1 MEIIFTIVIL
11 GVIVFLHELGHFAT
25 AKYFG
30 MPVSEFAIGMGPRIF
45 SVRKGETVYSIRALP
60 LGGFVNIEGMQPE
73 KFDLEGFKKEK
84 TDKIIEELKREQ
96 RIKGIKNETE
106 GIGDEEFVNEVSR
119 RLDKVIEKEVKKQ
132 ENIQKNGF
140 FTKSPFSRFVVLIA
154 GVMMNFI
161 SALIA
166 LFVLLSITGIM
177 PIKYTAPV
185 VGEIQVN
192 SRAKEKLQI
201 NDRIL
206 AVNGENVSNWVEM
219 SEKVAKISKNYKNE
233 DVSLKILRNNKE
245 ITENVKLTYYGEVK
259 ANLLG
264 IQVLPQK
271 TNVGERI
278 KMSFIMFG
286 DYFKLTLDGV
296 RMLVTGKV
304 AMKEMTGPVGLPKIV
319 GQAYGQGGFF
329 ALLGIFILIS
339 INIGIMNLLP
349 IPALDGG
356 RLIFVIPEFFG
367 IKINKKI
374 EERIHM
380 IGMIF
385 LLVLMLVI
393 VFSDVTKYFNK

>member
-1 MEIIFTIVIL
+1 MEIIFTVVIL

-30 MPVSEFAIGMGPRIF
+30 IPVSEFAIGMGPRIF
-45 SVRKGETVYSIRALP
+45 SVRKGETVYSIRVLP

-73 KFDLEGFKKEK
+73 NFDLERFKKEK
-84 TDKIIEELKREQ
+84 TDEIIEELRNE
-96 RIKGIKNETE
+96 KGLTE
-106 GIGDEEFVNEVSR
+106 KSDEIESEEFVNEVSK
-119 RLDKVIEKEVKKQ
+119 RLDENVEKELKKQ

-140 FTKSPFSRFVVLIA
+140 FAKSPFSRFVVLIA

-166 LFVLLSITGIM
+166 LFVMLSITGVM

-185 VGEIQVN
+185 VGEIQAD
-192 SRAKEKLQI
+192 SRAKEKLRV

-219 SEKVAKISKNYKNE
+219 SEKVLKISQNYKDE
-233 DVSLKILRNNKE
+233 DVSLKILRNDKE
-245 ITENVKLTYYGEVK
+245 ITENVKLTYNKEAK

-264 IQVLPQK
+264 IQVLSQK
-271 TNVGERI
+271 TNINERI
-278 KMSFIMFG
+278 KMSFVLFR

-329 ALLGIFILIS
+329 ALLVIFILIS

-367 IKINKKI
+367 IKVNKKI
-374 EERIHM
+374 EEKIHM

-393 VFSDVTKYFNK
+393 VFFDVSKYFQ

>member
-1 MEIIFTIVIL
+1 MGIIFTIVIL

-30 MPVSEFAIGMGPRIF
+30 MPVSEFAIGMGPKIF
-45 SVRKGETVYSIRALP
+45 SVRKGETVYSIRVLP

-73 KFDLEGFKKEK
+73 NFDLERFKKEK
-84 TDKIIEELKREQ
+84 TDEIIEELRNE
-96 RIKGIKNETE
+96 KGLSEKSDEIES
-106 GIGDEEFVNEVSR
+106 EEFVNEVSK
-119 RLDKVIEKEVKKQ
+119 RLDENVEKELKKQ

-166 LFVLLSITGIM
+166 LFVLLSITGVM

-185 VGEIQVN
+185 VGEIQAD
-192 SRAKEKLQI
+192 SRAKEKLRV

-206 AVNGENVSNWVEM
+206 VVNGENVSNWVEM
-219 SEKVAKISKNYKNE
+219 SEKVLKISQNYKDE
-233 DVSLKILRNNKE
+233 DVSLKILRDNKE
-245 ITENVKLTYYGEVK
+245 ITENVKLTYNKEAK

-271 TNVGERI
+271 TNINERI
-278 KMSFIMFG
+278 KMSFVMFR

-367 IKINKKI
+367 IKVNKKI
-374 EERIHM
+374 EEKIHM

-393 VFSDVTKYFNK
+393 VFFDVSKYFQ

>member
-1 MEIIFTIVIL
+1 MGIIFTIVIL

-30 MPVSEFAIGMGPRIF
+30 MPVSEFAIGMGPKIF
-45 SVRKGETVYSIRALP
+45 SVRKGETVYSIRVLP

-73 KFDLEGFKKEK
+73 NFDLERFKKEK
-84 TDKIIEELKREQ
+84 TDEIIEELRNE
-96 RIKGIKNETE
+96 KGLTE
-106 GIGDEEFVNEVSR
+106 KSDEIESEEFVNEVSK
-119 RLDKVIEKEVKKQ
+119 RLDENVEKELKKQ

-140 FTKSPFSRFVVLIA
+140 FAKSPFSRFVVLIA

-166 LFVLLSITGIM
+166 LFVMLSITGVM

-185 VGEIQVN
+185 VGEIQAD
-192 SRAKEKLQI
+192 SRAKEKLKV

-219 SEKVAKISKNYKNE
+219 SEKILKISQNYKDE
-233 DVSLKILRNNKE
+233 DVSLKILRDNKE
-245 ITENVKLTYYGEVK
+245 ITENVKLTYNKEAK

-271 TNVGERI
+271 TNINERI
-278 KMSFIMFG
+278 KMSFVMFR

-367 IKINKKI
+367 IKVNKKI
-374 EERIHM
+374 EEKIHM

-393 VFSDVTKYFNK
+393 VFFDVSKYFQ

>member
-1 MEIIFTIVIL
+1 MGIIFTIVIL

-45 SVRKGETVYSIRALP
+45 SVRRGETVYSIRVLP

-73 KFDLEGFKKEK
+73 NFDLERFKKEK
-84 TDKIIEELKREQ
+84 TDEIIEELRNE
-96 RIKGIKNETE
+96 KGLTE
-106 GIGDEEFVNEVSR
+106 KSDEIESEEFVNEVSK
-119 RLDKVIEKEVKKQ
+119 RLDENVEKELKKQ

-140 FTKSPFSRFVVLIA
+140 FAKSPFSRFVVLIA

-166 LFVLLSITGIM
+166 LFVMLSITGVM

-185 VGEIQVN
+185 VGEIQAD
-192 SRAKEKLQI
+192 SRAKEKLRV

-219 SEKVAKISKNYKNE
+219 SEKVLKISQNYKDE
-233 DVSLKILRNNKE
+233 DVSLKILRNDKE
-245 ITENVKLTYYGEVK
+245 ITENVKLTYNKEAK

-264 IQVLPQK
+264 IQVLSQK
-271 TNVGERI
+271 ANINERI
-278 KMSFIMFG
+278 KMSFVLFR

-329 ALLGIFILIS
+329 ALLVIFILIS

-367 IKINKKI
+367 IKVNKKI
-374 EERIHM
+374 EEKIHM

-393 VFSDVTKYFNK
+393 VFFDVTKYFQ

>member
-1 MEIIFTIVIL
+1 MGIIFTILIL
-11 GVIVFLHELGHFAT
+11 GIIVFLHELGHFAT

-245 ITENVKLTYYGEVK
+245 ITENVKLTYYGEAK

>member
-1 MEIIFTIVIL
+1 MEIIFTILIL
-11 GVIVFLHELGHFAT
+11 GIIVFLHELGHFAT

-84 TDKIIEELKREQ
+84 TDEIIEELKREQ

-245 ITENVKLTYYGEVK
+245 IRENVKLTYYGEAK

-271 TNVGERI
+271 TTVGERI

-304 AMKEMTGPVGLPKIV
+304 AMKEMTGPVGLPKII

-356 RLIFVIPEFFG
+356 RLIFVIPEFLG
-367 IKINKKI
+367 IKVNKKI
-374 EERIHM
+374 EEKIHM

-393 VFSDVTKYFNK
+393 VFFDVTKYFNK

>member
-1 MEIIFTIVIL
+1 MGIIFTIIIL
-11 GVIVFLHELGHFAT
+11 GIIILIHELGHFAT
-25 AKYFG
+25 AKFFK
-30 MPVSEFAIGMGPRIF
+30 MPVSEFAIGMGPKVF
-45 SVRKGETVYSIRALP
+45 SVKRGETVYSIRALP

-73 KFDLEGFKKEK
+73 NFDLEKFKKEK
-84 TDKIIEELKREQ
+84 TDEIIEELK
-96 RIKGIKNETE
+96 NEKSIIEKTDKIE
-106 GIGDEEFVNEVSR
+106 NEEFINEVSR
-119 RLDKVIEKEVKKQ
+119 RLDKAVEKELNRQ

-154 GVMMNFI
+154 GVTMNFI

-166 LFVLLSITGIM
+166 LFMLLSITGVM
-177 PIKYTAPV
+177 PIKYTMPV
-185 VGEIQVN
+185 VGEIQVD
-192 SRAKEKLQI
+192 SRAKEKLQV
-201 NDRIL
+201 NDKIL
-206 AVNGENVSNWVEM
+206 AINGENISNWVEM
-219 SEKVAKISKNYKNE
+219 SEKVSKISQNYKDE

-245 ITENVKLTYYGEVK
+245 IIENVKLTYYKEAK

-271 TNVGERI
+271 TSFSEKI
-278 KMSFIMFG
+278 KMSFVMFG

-304 AMKEMTGPVGLPKIV
+304 AMKEMTGPVGLPKLV
-319 GQAYGQGGFF
+319 GLAYGQGGFL
-329 ALLGIFILIS
+329 ALINIFILIS

-356 RLIFVIPEFFG
+356 RLIFIIPEFLG

-374 EERIHM
+374 EEQIHL

-385 LLVLMLVI
+385 LLVLMLII
-393 VFSDVTKYFNK
+393 VFFDVTKYF

>member
-1 MEIIFTIVIL
+1 MGIIFTIVSL

-30 MPVSEFAIGMGPRIF
+30 MPVSEFAIGMGPKIF
-45 SVRKGETVYSIRALP
+45 SVRKGETVYSIRVLP

-73 KFDLEGFKKEK
+73 NFDLERFKKEK
-84 TDKIIEELKREQ
+84 TDEIIEELRNE
-96 RIKGIKNETE
+96 KGLSEKSDEIES
-106 GIGDEEFVNEVSR
+106 EEFVNEVSK
-119 RLDKVIEKEVKKQ
+119 RLDENVEKELKKQ

-140 FTKSPFSRFVVLIA
+140 FAKSPFSRFVVLIA

-166 LFVLLSITGIM
+166 LFVMLSITGVM

-185 VGEIQVN
+185 VGEIQVD
-192 SRAKEKLQI
+192 SRAKEKLRV

-219 SEKVAKISKNYKNE
+219 SEKVLKISQNYKDE
-233 DVSLKILRNNKE
+233 DVSLKILRNDKE
-245 ITENVKLTYYGEVK
+245 ITENVKLTYNKEAK

-264 IQVLPQK
+264 IQVLSQK
-271 TNVGERI
+271 TNINERI
-278 KMSFIMFG
+278 KMSFVLFR

-367 IKINKKI
+367 IKVNKKI
-374 EERIHM
+374 EEKIHM

-393 VFSDVTKYFNK
+393 VFFDVTKYF

>member
-45 SVRKGETVYSIRALP
+45 SVRRGETVYSIRVLP

-73 KFDLEGFKKEK
+73 NFDLESFKKER
-84 TDKIIEELKREQ
+84 TDEIIEELRNE
-96 RIKGIKNETE
+96 KGLTE
-106 GIGDEEFVNEVSR
+106 KSDEIESEEFVNEVSK
-119 RLDKVIEKEVKKQ
+119 RLDENVEKELKKQ

-140 FTKSPFSRFVVLIA
+140 FAKSPFSRFVVLIA

-166 LFVLLSITGIM
+166 LFVMLSITGVM

-185 VGEIQVN
+185 VGEIQAD
-192 SRAKEKLQI
+192 SRAKEKLKV

-206 AVNGENVSNWVEM
+206 AVNGENVSNWVEI
-219 SEKVAKISKNYKNE
+219 SKKVLKISQNYKDE
-233 DVSLKILRNNKE
+233 DVSLKILRNDKE
-245 ITENVKLTYYGEVK
+245 ITENVKLTYNKEAK

-264 IQVLPQK
+264 IQVLSQK
-271 TNVGERI
+271 TNINERI
-278 KMSFIMFG
+278 KMSFVLFR

-367 IKINKKI
+367 IKVNKKI
-374 EERIHM
+374 EEKIHM

-393 VFSDVTKYFNK
+393 VFFDVSKYFQ

>member
-1 MEIIFTIVIL
+1 MGIIFTIVIL

-30 MPVSEFAIGMGPRIF
+30 MPVSEFAIGMGPKIF
-45 SVRKGETVYSIRALP
+45 SVRKGETVYSIRVLP

-73 KFDLEGFKKEK
+73 NFDLERFKKEK
-84 TDKIIEELKREQ
+84 TDEIIEELRNE
-96 RIKGIKNETE
+96 KGLSEKSDEIES
-106 GIGDEEFVNEVSR
+106 EEFVNEVSK
-119 RLDKVIEKEVKKQ
+119 RLDENVEKELKKQ

-140 FTKSPFSRFVVLIA
+140 FAKSPFSRFVVLIA

-166 LFVLLSITGIM
+166 LFVMLSITGVM

-185 VGEIQVN
+185 VGEIQVD
-192 SRAKEKLQI
+192 SRAKEKLRV

-206 AVNGENVSNWVEM
+206 AVNGENVSNWVEI
-219 SEKVAKISKNYKNE
+219 SEKVLKISQNYKDE
-233 DVSLKILRNNKE
+233 DVSLKILRNDKE
-245 ITENVKLTYYGEVK
+245 ITENVKLTYNKEAK

-264 IQVLPQK
+264 IQVLSQK
-271 TNVGERI
+271 TNINERI
-278 KMSFIMFG
+278 KMSFVLFR

-329 ALLGIFILIS
+329 ALLVIFILIS

-356 RLIFVIPEFFG
+356 RIIFVIPEFFG
-367 IKINKKI
+367 IKVNKKI
-374 EERIHM
+374 EEKIHV

-393 VFSDVTKYFNK
+393 VFFDVSKYFQLKGK

>member
-1 MEIIFTIVIL
+1 MGIIFTILIL
-11 GVIVFLHELGHFAT
+11 GIIVFLHELGHFAT

-84 TDKIIEELKREQ
+84 TDEIIEELKREQ
-96 RIKGIKNETE
+96 KIKGIKNETE

-132 ENIQKNGF
+132 KNIQKNGF

-185 VGEIQVN
+185 VGEIQAN
-192 SRAKEKLQI
+192 SRAKGKLQV

-245 ITENVKLTYYGEVK
+245 ITENVKLTYYGEAK

-356 RLIFVIPEFFG
+356 RLIFVIPEFLG

-393 VFSDVTKYFNK
+393 VFFDVTKYF

>member
-45 SVRKGETVYSIRALP
+45 SVRRGETVYSIRVLP

-73 KFDLEGFKKEK
+73 NFDLERFKKER
-84 TDKIIEELKREQ
+84 TDEIIEELRNE
-96 RIKGIKNETE
+96 KGLTE
-106 GIGDEEFVNEVSR
+106 KSDEIESEEFINEVSK
-119 RLDKVIEKEVKKQ
+119 RLDENVEKELKKQ

-140 FTKSPFSRFVVLIA
+140 FAKSPFSRFVVLIA

-166 LFVLLSITGIM
+166 LFVMLSITGVM

-185 VGEIQVN
+185 VGEIQAD
-192 SRAKEKLQI
+192 SRAKEKLRV

-206 AVNGENVSNWVEM
+206 AVNGENVSNWVEI
-219 SEKVAKISKNYKNE
+219 SEKVLKISQNYKDE
-233 DVSLKILRNNKE
+233 DVSLKILRNDKE
-245 ITENVKLTYYGEVK
+245 ITENVKLTYNKEAK

-264 IQVLPQK
+264 IQVLSQK
-271 TNVGERI
+271 TNINERI
-278 KMSFIMFG
+278 KMSFVLFR

-329 ALLGIFILIS
+329 ALLVIFILIS

-367 IKINKKI
+367 IKVNKKI
-374 EERIHM
+374 EEKIHM

-393 VFSDVTKYFNK
+393 VFFDVSKYFQ

>member
-1 MEIIFTIVIL
+1 MGIIFTIVIL

-30 MPVSEFAIGMGPRIF
+30 MPVSEFAIGMGPKIF
-45 SVRKGETVYSIRALP
+45 SVRKGETVYSIRVLP

-73 KFDLEGFKKEK
+73 NFDLERFKKEK
-84 TDKIIEELKREQ
+84 TDEIIEELRNE
-96 RIKGIKNETE
+96 KGLSEKSDEIES
-106 GIGDEEFVNEVSR
+106 EEFVNEVSKK
-119 RLDKVIEKEVKKQ
+119 LDENVEKKLKKQ

-140 FTKSPFSRFVVLIA
+140 FAKSPFSRFVVLIA

-166 LFVLLSITGIM
+166 LFVMLSITGVM

-185 VGEIQVN
+185 VGEIQVD
-192 SRAKEKLQI
+192 SRAKEKLRV

-219 SEKVAKISKNYKNE
+219 SEKVLKISQNYKDE
-233 DVSLKILRNNKE
+233 DVSLKILRNDKE
-245 ITENVKLTYYGEVK
+245 ITENVKLTYNKEAK

-271 TNVGERI
+271 TNINERI
-278 KMSFIMFG
+278 KMSFVMFR

-367 IKINKKI
+367 IKVNKKI
-374 EERIHM
+374 EEKIHV

-393 VFSDVTKYFNK
+393 VFFDVTKYF

>member
-45 SVRKGETVYSIRALP
+45 SVRRGETVYSIRVLP

-73 KFDLEGFKKEK
+73 NFDLERFKKEK
-84 TDKIIEELKREQ
+84 TDEIIEELRNE
-96 RIKGIKNETE
+96 KGLSEKSDEIES
-106 GIGDEEFVNEVSR
+106 EEFVNEVSK
-119 RLDKVIEKEVKKQ
+119 RLDENVEKELKKQ

-140 FTKSPFSRFVVLIA
+140 FAKSPFSRFVVLIA

-166 LFVLLSITGIM
+166 LFVMLSITGVM

-185 VGEIQVN
+185 VGEIQAD
-192 SRAKEKLQI
+192 SRAKEKLKV

-206 AVNGENVSNWVEM
+206 AVNGENVSNWVEI
-219 SEKVAKISKNYKNE
+219 SKKVLKISQNYKDE
-233 DVSLKILRNNKE
+233 DVSLKILRNDKE
-245 ITENVKLTYYGEVK
+245 ITENVKLTYNKEAK

-264 IQVLPQK
+264 IQVLSQK
-271 TNVGERI
+271 TNINERI
-278 KMSFIMFG
+278 KMSFVLFR

-367 IKINKKI
+367 IKVNKKI
-374 EERIHM
+374 EEKIHM

-393 VFSDVTKYFNK
+393 VFFDVSKYFQ

>member
-45 SVRKGETVYSIRALP
+45 SVRKGETVYSIRVLP

-73 KFDLEGFKKEK
+73 NFDLERFKKEK
-84 TDKIIEELKREQ
+84 TNEIIEELRNE
-96 RIKGIKNETE
+96 KGLTE
-106 GIGDEEFVNEVSR
+106 KSDEIESEEFVNEVSK
-119 RLDKVIEKEVKKQ
+119 RLDENVEKELKKQ

-140 FTKSPFSRFVVLIA
+140 FAKSPFSRFVVLIA

-166 LFVLLSITGIM
+166 LFVMLSITGVM

-185 VGEIQVN
+185 VGEIQAD
-192 SRAKEKLQI
+192 SRAKEKLRV

-219 SEKVAKISKNYKNE
+219 SEKVLKISQNYKDE
-233 DVSLKILRNNKE
+233 DVSLKILRNDKE
-245 ITENVKLTYYGEVK
+245 ITENVKLTYNKEAK

-264 IQVLPQK
+264 IQVLSQK
-271 TNVGERI
+271 TNINERI
-278 KMSFIMFG
+278 KMSFVLFR

-329 ALLGIFILIS
+329 ALLVIFILIS

-367 IKINKKI
+367 IKVNKKI
-374 EERIHM
+374 EEKIHM

-385 LLVLMLVI
+385 LLVLMLII
-393 VFSDVTKYFNK
+393 VFFDVTKYF

>member
-45 SVRKGETVYSIRALP
+45 SVRRGETVYSIRVLP

-73 KFDLEGFKKEK
+73 NFDLERFKKEK
-84 TDKIIEELKREQ
+84 TDEIIEELRNE
-96 RIKGIKNETE
+96 KGLSEKSDEIES
-106 GIGDEEFVNEVSR
+106 EEFVNEVSK
-119 RLDKVIEKEVKKQ
+119 RLDENVEKELKKQ

-140 FTKSPFSRFVVLIA
+140 FAKSPFSRFVVLIA

-166 LFVLLSITGIM
+166 LFVMLSITGVM

-185 VGEIQVN
+185 VGEIQAD
-192 SRAKEKLQI
+192 SRAKEKLKV

-206 AVNGENVSNWVEM
+206 AVNGENVSNWVEI
-219 SEKVAKISKNYKNE
+219 SEKVLKISQNYKDE
-233 DVSLKILRNNKE
+233 DVSLKILRNDKE
-245 ITENVKLTYYGEVK
+245 ITENVKLTYNKEAK

-264 IQVLPQK
+264 IQVLSQK
-271 TNVGERI
+271 TNINERI
-278 KMSFIMFG
+278 KMSFVLFR

-367 IKINKKI
+367 IKVNKKI
-374 EERIHM
+374 EEKIHM

-393 VFSDVTKYFNK
+393 VFFDVSKYFQ

>member
-45 SVRKGETVYSIRALP
+45 SVRRGETVYSIRILP

-73 KFDLEGFKKEK
+73 NFDLERFKKER
-84 TDKIIEELKREQ
+84 TDEIIEELRNE
-96 RIKGIKNETE
+96 KGLTE
-106 GIGDEEFVNEVSR
+106 KSDEIESEEFINEVSK
-119 RLDKVIEKEVKKQ
+119 RLDENVEKELKKQ

-140 FTKSPFSRFVVLIA
+140 FAKSPFSRFVVLIA

-166 LFVLLSITGIM
+166 LFVMLSITGVM

-185 VGEIQVN
+185 VGEIQAD
-192 SRAKEKLQI
+192 SRAKEKLKV

-206 AVNGENVSNWVEM
+206 AVNGENVSNWVEI
-219 SEKVAKISKNYKNE
+219 SEKVLKISQNYKDE
-233 DVSLKILRNNKE
+233 DVSLKILRNDKE
-245 ITENVKLTYYGEVK
+245 ITENVKLTYNKEAK

-264 IQVLPQK
+264 IQVLSQK
-271 TNVGERI
+271 TNINERI
-278 KMSFIMFG
+278 KMSFVLFR

-367 IKINKKI
+367 IKVNKKI
-374 EERIHM
+374 EEKIHM

-393 VFSDVTKYFNK
+393 VFFDVSKYFQ

>member
-45 SVRKGETVYSIRALP
+45 SVRKGETVYSIRVLP

-73 KFDLEGFKKEK
+73 NFDLERFKKEK
-84 TDKIIEELKREQ
+84 TDEIIEELRNE
-96 RIKGIKNETE
+96 KGLTE
-106 GIGDEEFVNEVSR
+106 KSDEIESEEFVNEVSK
-119 RLDKVIEKEVKKQ
+119 RLDENVEKELKKQ

-140 FTKSPFSRFVVLIA
+140 FAKSPFSRFVVLIA

-166 LFVLLSITGIM
+166 LFVMLSITGVM

-185 VGEIQVN
+185 VGEIQSD
-192 SRAKEKLQI
+192 SRAKEKLRV

-219 SEKVAKISKNYKNE
+219 SEKVLKISQNYKDE
-233 DVSLKILRNNKE
+233 DVSLKILRNDKE
-245 ITENVKLTYYGEVK
+245 ITENVKLTYNKEAK

-264 IQVLPQK
+264 IQVLSQK
-271 TNVGERI
+271 TNINERI
-278 KMSFIMFG
+278 KMSFVLFR

-367 IKINKKI
+367 IKVNKKI
-374 EERIHM
+374 EEKIHM

-393 VFSDVTKYFNK
+393 VFFDVTKYFQ

>member
-1 MEIIFTIVIL
+1 MGIIFTIVIL

-30 MPVSEFAIGMGPRIF
+30 MPVSEFAIGMGPKIF
-45 SVRKGETVYSIRALP
+45 SVRKGETVYSIRVLP

-73 KFDLEGFKKEK
+73 NFDLERFKKEK
-84 TDKIIEELKREQ
+84 TDEIIEELRNE
-96 RIKGIKNETE
+96 KGLSEKSDEIES
-106 GIGDEEFVNEVSR
+106 EEFVNEVSK
-119 RLDKVIEKEVKKQ
+119 RLDENVEKELKKQ

-166 LFVLLSITGIM
+166 LFVMLSITGVM

-185 VGEIQVN
+185 VGEIQAD
-192 SRAKEKLQI
+192 SRAKEKLRV

-219 SEKVAKISKNYKNE
+219 SEKVLKISQNYKDE
-233 DVSLKILRNNKE
+233 DVSLKILRNDKE
-245 ITENVKLTYYGEVK
+245 ITENVKLTYNKEAK

-264 IQVLPQK
+264 IQVLSQK
-271 TNVGERI
+271 TNINERI
-278 KMSFIMFG
+278 KMSFVLFR

-367 IKINKKI
+367 IKVNKKI
-374 EERIHM
+374 EEKIHM

-393 VFSDVTKYFNK
+393 VFFDVTKYF

>member
-1 MEIIFTIVIL
+1 MGIIFTIVIL

-30 MPVSEFAIGMGPRIF
+30 MPVSEFAIGMGPKIF
-45 SVRKGETVYSIRALP
+45 SVRKGETVYSIRVLP

-73 KFDLEGFKKEK
+73 NFDLERFKKEK
-84 TDKIIEELKREQ
+84 TDEIIEELRNE
-96 RIKGIKNETE
+96 KGLSEKSDEIES
-106 GIGDEEFVNEVSR
+106 EEFVNEVSK
-119 RLDKVIEKEVKKQ
+119 RLDENVEKELKKQ

-140 FTKSPFSRFVVLIA
+140 FAKSPFSRFVVLIA

-166 LFVLLSITGIM
+166 LFVMLSITGVM

-185 VGEIQVN
+185 VGEIQVD
-192 SRAKEKLQI
+192 SRAKEKLRV

-219 SEKVAKISKNYKNE
+219 SEKVLKISQNYKDE
-233 DVSLKILRNNKE
+233 DVSLKILRNDKE
-245 ITENVKLTYYGEVK
+245 IRENVKLTYNKEAK

-264 IQVLPQK
+264 IQVLSQK
-271 TNVGERI
+271 TNINERI
-278 KMSFIMFG
+278 KMSFVLFR

-296 RMLVTGKV
+296 KMLVTGKV

-367 IKINKKI
+367 IKVNKKI
-374 EERIHM
+374 EEKIHM

-393 VFSDVTKYFNK
+393 VFFDVTKYF

>member
-1 MEIIFTIVIL
+1 MGIIFTIIIL
-11 GVIVFLHELGHFAT
+11 GIIILIHELGHFAT
-25 AKYFG
+25 AKFFK
-30 MPVSEFAIGMGPRIF
+30 MPVSEFAIGMGPKVF
-45 SVRKGETVYSIRALP
+45 SVKRGETVYSIRALP

-73 KFDLEGFKKEK
+73 NFDLEKFKKEK
-84 TDKIIEELKREQ
+84 TDEIIEELK
-96 RIKGIKNETE
+96 NEKSIIEKTDKIE
-106 GIGDEEFVNEVSR
+106 NEEFINEVSR
-119 RLDKVIEKEVKKQ
+119 RLDKAVEKELNRQ

-154 GVMMNFI
+154 GVTMNFI

-166 LFVLLSITGIM
+166 LFMLLSITGVM
-177 PIKYTAPV
+177 PIKYTMPV
-185 VGEIQVN
+185 VGEIQAD
-192 SRAKEKLQI
+192 SRAKEKLQV
-201 NDRIL
+201 NDKIL
-206 AVNGENVSNWVEM
+206 AINGENISNWVEM
-219 SEKVAKISKNYKNE
+219 SEKVSKISQNYKDE

-245 ITENVKLTYYGEVK
+245 IIENVKLTYYKEAK

-271 TNVGERI
+271 TSFSEKI
-278 KMSFIMFG
+278 KMSFVMFG

-304 AMKEMTGPVGLPKIV
+304 AMKEMTGPVGLPKLV
-319 GQAYGQGGFF
+319 GLAYGQGGFL
-329 ALLGIFILIS
+329 ALINIFILIS

-356 RLIFVIPEFFG
+356 RLIFIIPEFLG

-374 EERIHM
+374 EEQIHL

-385 LLVLMLVI
+385 LLVLMLII
-393 VFSDVTKYFNK
+393 VFFDVTKYF

>member
-1 MEIIFTIVIL
+1 MGIIFTIVIL

-30 MPVSEFAIGMGPRIF
+30 MPVSEFAIGMGPKIF
-45 SVRKGETVYSIRALP
+45 SVRKGETVYSIRVLP

-73 KFDLEGFKKEK
+73 NFDLERFKKEK
-84 TDKIIEELKREQ
+84 TDEIIEELRNE
-96 RIKGIKNETE
+96 KGLSEKSDEIEN
-106 GIGDEEFVNEVSR
+106 EEFVNEVSK
-119 RLDKVIEKEVKKQ
+119 RLDENVEKELKKQ

-140 FTKSPFSRFVVLIA
+140 FAKSPFSRFVVLIA

-166 LFVLLSITGIM
+166 LFVMLSITGVM
-177 PIKYTAPV
+177 PIKYTVPV
-185 VGEIQVN
+185 VGEIQAD
-192 SRAKEKLQI
+192 SRAKEKLKV

-219 SEKVAKISKNYKNE
+219 SEKVLKISQNYKDE
-233 DVSLKILRNNKE
+233 DVSLKILRDNKE
-245 ITENVKLTYYGEVK
+245 ITENVKLTYNKEAK

-271 TNVGERI
+271 TNINERI
-278 KMSFIMFG
+278 KMSFVMFR

-367 IKINKKI
+367 IKVNKKI
-374 EERIHM
+374 EEKIHM

-393 VFSDVTKYFNK
+393 VFFDVTKYF

>member
-11 GVIVFLHELGHFAT
+11 GVIVILHELGHFAT

-45 SVRKGETVYSIRALP
+45 SVRRGETVYSIRVLP

-73 KFDLEGFKKEK
+73 NFDLERFKKEK
-84 TDKIIEELKREQ
+84 TDEIIEELRNE
-96 RIKGIKNETE
+96 KGLSEKSDEIES
-106 GIGDEEFVNEVSR
+106 EEFVNEVSK
-119 RLDKVIEKEVKKQ
+119 RLDENVEKELKKQ

-140 FTKSPFSRFVVLIA
+140 FAKSPFSRFVVLIA

-166 LFVLLSITGIM
+166 LFVMLSITGVM

-185 VGEIQVN
+185 VGEIQAD
-192 SRAKEKLQI
+192 SRAKEKLRV

-219 SEKVAKISKNYKNE
+219 SEKVLKISQNYKDE
-233 DVSLKILRNNKE
+233 DVSLKILRDNKE
-245 ITENVKLTYYGEVK
+245 ITENVKLTYNKEAK

-264 IQVLPQK
+264 IQVLPQE
-271 TNVGERI
+271 TNINERI
-278 KMSFIMFG
+278 KMSFVMFR

-367 IKINKKI
+367 IKVNKKI
-374 EERIHM
+374 EEKIHM

-393 VFSDVTKYFNK
+393 VFFDVTKYF

>member
-45 SVRKGETVYSIRALP
+45 SVRRGETVYSIRILP

-73 KFDLEGFKKEK
+73 NFDLERFKKEK
-84 TDKIIEELKREQ
+84 TDEIIEELRNE
-96 RIKGIKNETE
+96 KGLTE
-106 GIGDEEFVNEVSR
+106 KSDEIESEEFVNEVSK
-119 RLDKVIEKEVKKQ
+119 RLDENVEKELKKQ

-140 FTKSPFSRFVVLIA
+140 FAKSPFSRFVVLIA

-166 LFVLLSITGIM
+166 LFVMLSITGVM

-185 VGEIQVN
+185 VGEIQAD
-192 SRAKEKLQI
+192 SRAKEKLRV

-219 SEKVAKISKNYKNE
+219 SEKVLKISQNYKDE
-233 DVSLKILRNNKE
+233 DVSLKILRNDKE
-245 ITENVKLTYYGEVK
+245 ITENVKLTYNKEAK

-264 IQVLPQK
+264 IQVLSQK
-271 TNVGERI
+271 TNINERI
-278 KMSFIMFG
+278 KMSFVLFR

-329 ALLGIFILIS
+329 ALLVIFILIS

-367 IKINKKI
+367 IKVNKKI
-374 EERIHM
+374 EEKIHM

-393 VFSDVTKYFNK
+393 VFFDVTKYFQ

>member
-45 SVRKGETVYSIRALP
+45 SVRKGETVYSIRVLP

-73 KFDLEGFKKEK
+73 NFDLERFKKEK
-84 TDKIIEELKREQ
+84 TDEIIEELRNE
-96 RIKGIKNETE
+96 KGLSEKSDEIES
-106 GIGDEEFVNEVSR
+106 EEFVNEVSK
-119 RLDKVIEKEVKKQ
+119 RLDENVEKELKKQ

-140 FTKSPFSRFVVLIA
+140 FAKSPFSRFVVLIA

-166 LFVLLSITGIM
+166 LFVMLSITGVM

-185 VGEIQVN
+185 VGEIQAD
-192 SRAKEKLQI
+192 SRAKEKLRV

-219 SEKVAKISKNYKNE
+219 SEKVLKISQNYKDE
-233 DVSLKILRNNKE
+233 DVSLKILRNDKE
-245 ITENVKLTYYGEVK
+245 ITENVKLTYNKEAK

-264 IQVLPQK
+264 IQVLSQK
-271 TNVGERI
+271 TNINERI
-278 KMSFIMFG
+278 KMSFVLFR

-329 ALLGIFILIS
+329 ALLVIFILIS

-367 IKINKKI
+367 IKVNKKI
-374 EERIHM
+374 EEKIHM

-393 VFSDVTKYFNK
+393 VFFDVSKYFQ

>member
-45 SVRKGETVYSIRALP
+45 SVRRGETVYSIRILP

-73 KFDLEGFKKEK
+73 NFDLERFKKER
-84 TDKIIEELKREQ
+84 TDEIIEELRNE
-96 RIKGIKNETE
+96 KGLTE
-106 GIGDEEFVNEVSR
+106 KSDEIESEEFINEVSK
-119 RLDKVIEKEVKKQ
+119 RLDENVEKELKKQ

-140 FTKSPFSRFVVLIA
+140 FAKSPFSRFVVLIA

-166 LFVLLSITGIM
+166 LFVMLSITGVM

-185 VGEIQVN
+185 VGEIQAD
-192 SRAKEKLQI
+192 SRAKEKLKV

-206 AVNGENVSNWVEM
+206 AVNGENVSNWVEI
-219 SEKVAKISKNYKNE
+219 SEKVLKISQNYKDE
-233 DVSLKILRNNKE
+233 DVSLKILRNDKE
-245 ITENVKLTYYGEVK
+245 ITENVKLTYNKEAK

-264 IQVLPQK
+264 IQVLSQK
-271 TNVGERI
+271 TNINERI
-278 KMSFIMFG
+278 KMRFVMFR

-367 IKINKKI
+367 IKVNKKI
-374 EERIHM
+374 EEKIHM

-393 VFSDVTKYFNK
+393 VFFDVSKYFQ

>member
-45 SVRKGETVYSIRALP
+45 SVRKGETVYSIRVLP

-73 KFDLEGFKKEK
+73 NFDLERFKKEK
-84 TDKIIEELKREQ
+84 TNEIIEELRNE
-96 RIKGIKNETE
+96 KGLTE
-106 GIGDEEFVNEVSR
+106 KSDEIESEEFVNEVSK
-119 RLDKVIEKEVKKQ
+119 RLDENVEKELKKQ

-140 FTKSPFSRFVVLIA
+140 FAKSPFSRFVVLIA

-166 LFVLLSITGIM
+166 LFVMLSITGVM

-185 VGEIQVN
+185 VGEIQAD
-192 SRAKEKLQI
+192 SRAKEKLRV

-219 SEKVAKISKNYKNE
+219 SEKVLKISQNYKDE
-233 DVSLKILRNNKE
+233 DVSLKILRNDKE
-245 ITENVKLTYYGEVK
+245 ITENVKLTYNKEAK
-259 ANLLG
+259 ASLLG
-264 IQVLPQK
+264 IQVLSQK
-271 TNVGERI
+271 TNINERI
-278 KMSFIMFG
+278 KMSFVLFR

-329 ALLGIFILIS
+329 ALLVIFILIS

-367 IKINKKI
+367 IKVNKKI
-374 EERIHM
+374 EEKIHM

-393 VFSDVTKYFNK
+393 VFFDVTKYFQ

>member
-1 MEIIFTIVIL
+1 MGIIFTIVIL

-30 MPVSEFAIGMGPRIF
+30 MPVSEFAIGMGPKIF
-45 SVRKGETVYSIRALP
+45 SVRKGETVYSIRVLP

-73 KFDLEGFKKEK
+73 NFDLERFKKEK
-84 TDKIIEELKREQ
+84 TDEIIEELRNE
-96 RIKGIKNETE
+96 KGLTE
-106 GIGDEEFVNEVSR
+106 KSDEIESEEFVNEVSK
-119 RLDKVIEKEVKKQ
+119 RLDENVEKELKKQ

-140 FTKSPFSRFVVLIA
+140 FAKSPFSRFVVLIA

-166 LFVLLSITGIM
+166 LFVMLSITGVM

-185 VGEIQVN
+185 VGEIQAD
-192 SRAKEKLQI
+192 SRAKEKLRV

-219 SEKVAKISKNYKNE
+219 SEKVLKISQNYKDE
-233 DVSLKILRNNKE
+233 DVSLKILRNDKE
-245 ITENVKLTYYGEVK
+245 ITENVKLTYNKEAK

-264 IQVLPQK
+264 IQVLSQK
-271 TNVGERI
+271 TNINERI
-278 KMSFIMFG
+278 KMSFVLFR

-329 ALLGIFILIS
+329 ALLVIFILIS

-367 IKINKKI
+367 IKVNKKI
-374 EERIHM
+374 EEKIHM

-393 VFSDVTKYFNK
+393 VFFDVSKYFQ

>member
-1 MEIIFTIVIL
+1 MGIIFTILIL
-11 GVIVFLHELGHFAT
+11 GIIVFLHELGHFAT

-84 TDKIIEELKREQ
+84 TDEIIEELKREQ

-245 ITENVKLTYYGEVK
+245 IRENVKLTYYGEAK

-271 TNVGERI
+271 TTVGERI

-304 AMKEMTGPVGLPKIV
+304 AMKEMTGPVGLPKII

-356 RLIFVIPEFFG
+356 RLIFVIPEFLG

>member
-1 MEIIFTIVIL
+1 MGIIFTIVIL

-45 SVRKGETVYSIRALP
+45 SVRRGETVYSIRVLP

-73 KFDLEGFKKEK
+73 NFDLERFKKEK
-84 TDKIIEELKREQ
+84 TDEIIEELRNE
-96 RIKGIKNETE
+96 KGLSEKSDEIES
-106 GIGDEEFVNEVSR
+106 EEFVNEVSK
-119 RLDKVIEKEVKKQ
+119 RLDENVEKELKKQ

-140 FTKSPFSRFVVLIA
+140 FAKSPFSRFVVLIA

-166 LFVLLSITGIM
+166 LFVMLSITGVM

-185 VGEIQVN
+185 VGEIQAD
-192 SRAKEKLQI
+192 SRAKEKLRV

-206 AVNGENVSNWVEM
+206 AVNGENVSNWVEI
-219 SEKVAKISKNYKNE
+219 SEKVLKISQNYKDE
-233 DVSLKILRNNKE
+233 DVSLKILRNDKE
-245 ITENVKLTYYGEVK
+245 ITENVKLTYNKEAK

-271 TNVGERI
+271 TNINERI
-278 KMSFIMFG
+278 KMSFVMFR

-367 IKINKKI
+367 IKVNKKI
-374 EERIHM
+374 EEKIHM

-393 VFSDVTKYFNK
+393 VFFDVTKYF